1 MSCSTHLDFVF
12 QFLRF
17 GFKRT
22 GSTKK
27 YIYFSAVA
35 NLACKCE
42 TSCNL
47 HKCFFLKPMLSV
59 RRLTAGS
66 KKTNFKITS
75 FLAALLNLSKNTV
88 SKRKAK
94 DHKISLVRQNTMH
107 DRSLLW
113 HHAYVQLELDDII
126 VIT

>member
-1 MSCSTHLDFVF
+1 MLLFE
-12 QFLRF
+12 
-17 GFKRT
+17 
-22 GSTKK
+22 
-27 YIYFSAVA
+27 A
-35 NLACKCE
+35 NAICE
-42 TSCNL
+42 TIDGWV
-47 HKCFFLKPMLSV
+47 K
-59 RRLTAGS
+59 
-66 KKTNFKITS
+66 KKTDFKITS